1 MMDWSEHCIY
11 CQAPLYRLGGGML
24 KCSRCRKKMS
34 PRRIGKTLALIEAFA
49 QDRNARET
57 AVDLGLSYASVH
69 RYFTT
74 FRKLCAQACEDEYDA
89 HRHLSCEYE
98 EYFYLEE
105 AKKQRKNAIFEA
117 HNFLTF
123 DFEGHLYTI
132 VMPSLQQF
140 RQQFIEDDLESVYAA
155 EFTRFKRQSRLI
167 KISSRH
173 NNIVRFWEYFEQNIL
188 RYRGVVSESF
198 PMYLKEMEFK
208 FNHTAAQR
216 KKVLAEYF
224 FKESA

>member
-74 FRKLCAQACEDEYDA
+74 FRKTPMTNRKPSPPVKIIFRPAC
-89 HRHLSCEYE
+89 RTG
-98 EYFYLEE
+98 
-105 AKKQRKNAIFEA
+105 NIIF
-117 HNFLTF
+117 
-123 DFEGHLYTI
+123 
-132 VMPSLQQF
+132 
-140 RQQFIEDDLESVYAA
+140 R
-155 EFTRFKRQSRLI
+155 R
-167 KISSRH
+167 
-173 NNIVRFWEYFEQNIL
+173 
-188 RYRGVVSESF
+188 
-198 PMYLKEMEFK
+198 
-208 FNHTAAQR
+208 TAAWNRRSRKSWPDCVSWMHRQR
-216 KKVLAEYF
+216 RQRSDGSYRMPLF
-224 FKESA
+224 IIFIT